1 MINKQKAT
9 RICELLLEKANAEFL
24 RQKQMISMQC
34 RYLLSELHPQVLV
47 DPRVTLELKF
57 NHISNLTGK

>member
-1 MINKQKAT
+1 M
-9 RICELLLEKANAEFL
+9 RIGELLLEKANVEFL

-47 DPRVTLELKF
+47 DPRVTLEFKF
-57 NHISNLTGK
+57 NHI